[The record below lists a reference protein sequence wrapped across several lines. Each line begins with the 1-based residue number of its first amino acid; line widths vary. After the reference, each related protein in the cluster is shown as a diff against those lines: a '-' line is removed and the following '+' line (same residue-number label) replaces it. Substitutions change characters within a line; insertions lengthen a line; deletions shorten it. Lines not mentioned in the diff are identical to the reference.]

1 MLYRHLEKRLHRG
14 FKRAFFLQGEKKEE
28 NYSLEKVV
36 VILRLRVCVCVCV
49 CVYTQSCLT
58 LLRPHGL

>member
-1 MLYRHLEKRLHRG
+1 MLYHHLEKHLHRG

-36 VILRLRVCVCVCV
+36 VILRLCVCVCVCV
-49 CVYTQSCLT
+49 CMLSRV
-58 LLRPHGL
+58 